1 MPVRVFSQMPNRA
14 LWQNATSVRQQPR
27 HRRCIPDRSGLERKK
42 EAMAPLRH
50 LAGENGATCADGT
63 PALDVVQMPKS
74 AAPKPRS
81 VNVKIA

>member
-1 MPVRVFSQMPNRA
+1 
-14 LWQNATSVRQQPR
+14 
-27 HRRCIPDRSGLERKK
+27 
-42 EAMAPLRH
+42 MAPLRH